1 VKLRPVVPADLPA
14 DLRRS
19 VGLTERG
26 VDISGKQQTKTR
38 KALEYFAK
46 IARAEQA

>member
-1 VKLRPVVPADLPA
+1 LASTSSPKAF
-14 DLRRS
+14 
-19 VGLTERG
+19 
-26 VDISGKQQTKTR
+26 SGKQQTKTR